1 MIIYTICKI
10 GFCSE
15 LKINYIKYLFKTKF
29 RIMIPIFINIAIMY
43 PNTLNTFGPFK
54 NPSNTLTTI

>member
-1 MIIYTICKI
+1 
-10 GFCSE
+10 
-15 LKINYIKYLFKTKF
+15 
-29 RIMIPIFINIAIMY
+29 MIPIFNNIAMMY